1 MGNLERLI
9 VVGFLFFQ
17 VVFFTFGQCD
27 TLIHSHFPV
36 RTLPD
41 SLKGSSKRI
50 YSKLDLSFR
59 NGKVKGVK
67 LPFFISNYASDT
79 IWGFTIVKKTS
90 KIQTKSFDII
100 VNERGDINTYKM
112 TPADVSSLV
121 MYKGKDSIFFRSVW
135 FSNAMYSKIIN
146 GEIEKSD
153 YLVNQHQGVRISENK
168 PILLQE
174 LVRNRIS
181 LLEYHVPKKGGKSI
195 FFIYYRNELYIYSYD
210 FFKTKGFISE
220 TITEEQFYSA
230 HPYRW
235 VRLFNYLLLK

>member
-1 MGNLERLI
+1 MGNLERII
-9 VVGFLFFQ
+9 VIGFLFFQ
-17 VVFFTFGQCD
+17 FNFFGFGQCD
-27 TLIHSHFPV
+27 TISQKHFPI
-36 RTLPD
+36 RTFPD

-59 NGKVKGVK
+59 NGKIKGVK

-79 IWGFTIVKKTS
+79 IWGFTVVKKTS
-90 KIQTKSFDII
+90 KIQTKNFEII
-100 VNERGDINTYKM
+100 VNERGEVNTYKM

-121 MYKGKDSIFFRSVW
+121 MYKGKDSVCFRSVW
-135 FSNAMYSKIIN
+135 FSNNMYSKILN

-153 YLVNQHQGVRISENK
+153 YLINQHQGVRISENK

-174 LVRNRIS
+174 LVRNKVS
-181 LLEYHVPKKGGKSI
+181 LLEYHVPKRGDKSV

-210 FFKTKGFISE
+210 FFKSRGFVTDEVSE
-220 TITEEQFYSA
+220 QQFYSV

-235 VRLFNYLLLK
+235 IRLFNYLLK